1 MNPLKEND
9 IRLLVQMVIHDL
21 EKPMT
26 VNERIFS
33 RILDGTLDSRREPHR
48 RLIRSAG
55 QAACRLKRML
65 CNLKDVMGGRHPSRQ
80 MECVPLKRIVEA
92 AALEF
97 LSMAETEA
105 VEFKWTCSDTVCECP
120 EADLVQRVIENY
132 LHNALTHTRSGDRIW
147 LDVASKGTD
156 GFLIAVGNE
165 GQPIPDG
172 LLDDIFQPGV
182 QLHLRS
188 ENHWRGQG
196 LGLAFCRMAADTLG
210 GRVWAENL
218 PDHSGVSFYLEY
230 NPTSE
235 PQGTL
240 A

>member
-1 MNPLKEND
+1 MNPLNEND

-33 RILDGTLDSRREPHR
+33 RILDGSLDPRREPHL

-55 QAACRLKRML
+55 QAASRLKRML
-65 CNLKDVMGGRHPSRQ
+65 CDLKDVMGGRHPSRQ
-80 MECVPLKRIVEA
+80 LECVPLKHIVEA
-92 AALEF
+92 AAQEF
-97 LSMAETEA
+97 MSMAETEA
-105 VEFKWTCSDTVCECP
+105 VAFTWTCPDDVVECP

-132 LHNALTHTRSGDRIW
+132 LHNALIHTRSCERIW
-147 LDVASKGTD
+147 LDVASNGPD
-156 GFLIAVGNE
+156 GFLIAVGNA
-165 GQPIPDG
+165 GQTIPDKH
-172 LLDDIFQPGV
+172 LNDIFQPGV

-218 PDHSGVSFYLEY
+218 PDHSGVVFYLEY
-230 NPTSE
+230 HK
-235 PQGTL
+235 GTL
-240 A
+240 P

>member
-1 MNPLKEND
+1 MNQLNEND

-33 RILDGTLDSRREPHR
+33 KILDGTLDPHREPHR

-55 QAACRLKRML
+55 QAASRLTRML
-65 CNLKDVMGGRHPSRQ
+65 RDLKDVMGGRHPARQ
-80 MECVPLKRIVEA
+80 SERVPLKRIVDA
-92 AALEF
+92 AAREF
-97 LSMAETEA
+97 VAMAETE
-105 VEFKWTCSDTVCECP
+105 TVDFTWACPDDAGTSP

-132 LHNALTHTRSGDRIW
+132 LHNALTHTRSGERVW
-147 LDVASKGTD
+147 LDVASNGTD
-156 GFLIAVGNE
+156 GGFLIAVGNR
-165 GQPIPDG
+165 GQTIPDKH
-172 LLDDIFQPGV
+172 LSDIFQPGV

-218 PDHSGVSFYLEY
+218 PDHGGVVFYLEY
-230 NPTSE
+230 NPITE
-235 PQGTL
+235 P
-240 A
+240 

>member
-1 MNPLKEND
+1 MMNPLNEND

-33 RILDGTLDSRREPHR
+33 RILDGSLDPRRESHL

-55 QAACRLKRML
+55 QAASRLKRML
-65 CNLKDVMGGRHPSRQ
+65 CDLKDVMGGRRPARQ
-80 MECVPLKRIVEA
+80 LERVPLKPIVEA
-92 AALEF
+92 AAQEF
-97 LSMAETEA
+97 VAMAETE
-105 VEFKWTCSDTVCECP
+105 TVDFTWACPDDVGACP
-120 EADLVQRVIENY
+120 EADMVHRVIENY
-132 LHNALTHTRSGDRIW
+132 LHNALIHTRSGEKVW

-156 GFLIAVGNE
+156 GFLIAVGNQ

-172 LLDDIFQPGV
+172 HLNDIFQPGV

-188 ENHWRGQG
+188 EKHWRGQG
-196 LGLAFCRMAADTLG
+196 LGLAFCRMAADILG

-218 PDHSGVSFYLEY
+218 PNPGGVVFYLEY
-230 NPTSE
+230 QPTTE
-235 PQGTL
+235 I
-240 A
+240 